1 MSGQT
6 NGSSND
12 SGKNYTPESPDFS
25 NARVETATVVIIEGP
40 RFTAAEA
47 TQLSSSGTEA
57 QNARG
62 NIRNRSE
69 YCISFFLR
77 MQANDAN
84 GVASLEALK
93 HSQVEILSS
102 FSAVGDKSL
111 QQRSE
116 QIGFNGLSV
125 SLTTLR
131 LLLMF
136 NVFEES
142 SVTRPVI
149 ERQDALISSIDPTSS
164 QLPVAVSNSIG
175 KEQAYFTGS
184 LRRCFVTGIVFL
196 NKEL

>member
-116 QIGFNGLSV
+116 QIGFN
-125 SLTTLR
+125 
-131 LLLMF
+131 
-136 NVFEES
+136 
-142 SVTRPVI
+142 
-149 ERQDALISSIDPTSS
+149 DPTSS